1 MYHALVVPGA
11 ERNLRPP
18 ALVTLVRKSTVDQF
32 ARAVDMP
39 LLLVRLDDPAGEM
52 AQTLE
57 GRGDETGARVE
68 PGMGFHTVST
78 EKPTRR
84 PITIPPPPSF
94 APAQLLVRVI
104 RACHYIVPIGK
115 RADAGRV
122 FSERVT
128 VGRARNSDIV
138 LRHESVSKFHAWF
151 ARDDENAYFLADASS
166 RNGTSRNG
174 TLLAGGEPIRLRNGD
189 LLRFG
194 SVEATYCDAA
204 TLHAALH
211 AE

>member
-1 MYHALVVPGA
+1 MGTVGSGV

-18 ALVTLVRKSTVDQF
+18 ALVALARKSTVDEF
-32 ARAVDMP
+32 VRAIDMP
-39 LLLVRLDDPAGEM
+39 LLLVRTDDLTGEM

-57 GRGDETGARVE
+57 GRGDDAGSRVE
-68 PGMGFHTVST
+68 PGIGFNTIST
-78 EKPTRR
+78 ERPARR
-84 PITIPPPPSF
+84 PITLPPPPTF

-104 RACHYIVPIGK
+104 RACHFIVAIGK

-151 ARDDENAYFLADASS
+151 ARDDDNAYFLVDASS
-166 RNGTSRNG
+166 RNGTTLNG
-174 TLLAGGEPIRLRNGD
+174 ARVDGGTPARLRNGD
-189 LLRFG
+189 LVRFG
-194 SVEATYCDAA
+194 SVEATYVEAV

-211 AE
+211 EK